1 MKLPSELL
9 LSQWRDMFFENIE
22 PSFLSDE
29 IVDYCDDWFADWL
42 GVYLDDDKR
51 PSCSEIIQFAWKI
64 NEKLAE
70 MEAFALSR

>member
-1 MKLPSELL
+1 MNLPSELMY
-9 LSQWRDMFFENIE
+9 SQWRDLFFENID
-22 PSFLSDE
+22 PSFLSDRVVE
-29 IVDYCDDWFADWL
+29 QCNETFGDWVESYLNADM
-42 GVYLDDDKR
+42 R